1 MIALDRE
8 TFDWFAAMPGN
19 VLRQD
24 GPGAS
29 SVALGDGPG
38 HIVFAHKIGEEC
50 FATDAGQDLMD
61 ALDHDRAHRFNQG
74 RPASARTPTPRR

>member
-1 MIALDRE
+1 MDTTAPTDADVIALDRE

-29 SVALGDGPG
+29 SVASGDGPG
-38 HIVFAHKIGEEC
+38 HIVFA
-50 FATDAGQDLMD
+50 T
-61 ALDHDRAHRFNQG
+61 R
-74 RPASARTPTPRR
+74 SARNVSPPTPART